1 MNVPER
7 PVLVAPDSF
16 KGTFRAS
23 EVAAAIGRG
32 LERAGLMPPDLCPV
46 ADGGEGTMDALL
58 PGLGGE
64 VVAAEAHD
72 PLGRDL
78 RGCFALVEDGGTA
91 IVETATASG
100 LGLVAEEERDAW
112 AASTY
117 GTGELIAA
125 AAQSGAQVIVV
136 AVGGSATSDGGAGA
150 LEAIEEAGGLG
161 GAKLVVLCDV
171 RTPFEDAPKVFGPQ
185 KGADPD
191 MVKRLEGR
199 LDELAGTW
207 PRDPRGVPMTGC
219 AGGLS
224 GGLWAVHRATLEP
237 GAPWVLDALGFDERM
252 RASRAVVT
260 GEGKLDEQTLQGKL
274 VGEIGTRAR
283 QAGVPL
289 HAIVGTDALDAFGK
303 RMIDLMRVIEAT
315 DLRRWKRPARPSA
328 TSLPRAWPDALE
340 PLLRLRVQ
348 RVVVELVRALDLLVV
363 ELEDVEA
370 ALDLGAV
377 DLAVVEVRRPEAAEH
392 EPVRIDAVRGRTRRS
407 P

>member
-1 MNVPER
+1 MALDGDMSPGDKMCQMPLPER

-23 EVAAAIGRG
+23 EVAGAIGRG

-58 PGLGGE
+58 PALGGE
-64 VVAAEAHD
+64 VVAADAHD
-72 PLGRDL
+72 PLGREL

-100 LGLVAEEERDAW
+100 LGLVQAEERDPW

-125 AAQSGAQVIVV
+125 AAQAGAQVIVV
-136 AVGGSATSDGGAGA
+136 AVGGSATTDGGEGA
-150 LEAIEEAGGLG
+150 VRAIEEAGGLG
-161 GAKLVVLCDV
+161 GARLVVLCDV
-171 RTPFEDAPKVFGPQ
+171 RTAFEDAAKVFGPQ
-185 KGADPD
+185 KGADSG
-191 MVKRLEGR
+191 MVAQLERRLH
-199 LDELAGTW
+199 DVAASF

-224 GGLWAVHRATLEP
+224 GGLWAVHRARLEP
-237 GAPWVLDALGFDERM
+237 GAPWVLDALDFDERM
-252 RASRAVVT
+252 RASRAVIT

-289 HAIVGTDALDAFGK
+289 HAIVGTDALDPFGK

-315 DLRRWKRPARPSA
+315 DL
-328 TSLPRAWPDALE
+328 DAMEKAGETLGK
-340 PLLRLRVQ
+340 
-348 RVVVELVRALDLLVV
+348 ELA
-363 ELEDVEA
+363 E
-370 ALDLGAV
+370 G
-377 DLAVVEVRRPEAAEH
+377 LA
-392 EPVRIDAVRGRTRRS
+392 
-407 P
+407 